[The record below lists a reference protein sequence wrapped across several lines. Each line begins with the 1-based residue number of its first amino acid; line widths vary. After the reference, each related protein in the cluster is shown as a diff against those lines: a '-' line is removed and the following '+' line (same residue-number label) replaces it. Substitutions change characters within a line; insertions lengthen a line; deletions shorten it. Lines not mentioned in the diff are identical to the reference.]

1 MDSRFDK
8 ACELFPSKV
17 SKKRRAQVA
26 GFCWLAF
33 IGWMAQTMEGFLGSC
48 PLARMPDL
56 KETPPPPPAQPPAS
70 RVKRWLVPAIILL
83 FAAGIVI
90 LLTTDWNAWSAGRT
104 VQETDD
110 AYLHADLT
118 PLSTKVAGLVS
129 KVAVSDYQAVKAGD
143 LLVTL
148 RDDDFSAQVQ
158 QAEAAVSAA
167 GAAVVNNQKQ
177 KQLQDARITEAEDGI
192 RTAEANIAAARAGID
207 AANASITGAHAGIDA
222 IQADV
227 TRTGKERKRQ
237 EALIASE
244 STTPQKLE
252 QAVADEERYRSQ
264 LGSRQADLST
274 ANAQLSSRQ
283 ADLERARAQFK
294 SAQSEVE
301 AQKRQRAV
309 VDSQELQL
317 RAAVEVQKAA
327 MTLTKT
333 NLGYTKIVAPEDGIV
348 SERLVRPG
356 QLVSPGTQVI
366 SLVQSDTWV
375 QANFL
380 ENQIRGI
387 KRGDAAEIRVDAIPG
402 VLLRGHVEEVAP
414 ASGSQF
420 ALLPPDNATGN
431 FTKIAQRVPVKIVLD
446 RDRSTDARLRP
457 GLSVIV
463 RVHTNGSHS

>member
-1 MDSRFDK
+1 LL
-8 ACELFPSKV
+8 AH
-17 SKKRRAQVA
+17 
-26 GFCWLAF
+26 FCWF
-33 IGWMAQTMEGFLGSC
+33 GSGQTIEGCLGSC
-48 PLARMPDL
+48 TLARMPDL
-56 KETPPPPPAQPPAS
+56 KEKPPPPPAQPSAS
-70 RVKRWLVPAIILL
+70 RLKRWLVPAIILL

-148 RDDDFSAQVQ
+148 RDEDFTAQVR

-167 GAAVVNNQKQ
+167 EAAVVNNQRQ

-252 QAVADEERYRSQ
+252 QAVADDERYRSQ
-264 LGSRQADLST
+264 FITRNADLST
-274 ANAQLSSRQ
+274 ANAQMSSRQ

-309 VDSQELQL
+309 LDSQELQL
-317 RAAVEVQKAA
+317 YAAVEVQKAA
-327 MTLTKT
+327 MALTKT

-446 RDRSTDARLRP
+446 RDRSADARLRP

-463 RVHTNGSHS
+463 RVRTNGSRP